1 MKQDVEGEH
10 DEVEWRECVQKNVCL
25 VRSCY
30 CTPGIEI
37 EKVLVWGGARQ
48 AYGHRNDL
56 TGCAKRGGGGAVVLG
71 FRNFWASVKTRV
83 QVEKLERQK
92 AKAEGREDES
102 NPAKESQLQLKFYC
116 CNYNEVWN
124 NLNIGKS
131 IF

>member
-1 MKQDVEGEH
+1 MVEG
-10 DEVEWRECVQKNVCL
+10 VCSEKCMPGSFL
-25 VRSCY
+25 LLHS
-30 CTPGIEI
+30 TPGIEI

-56 TGCAKRGGGGAVVLG
+56 TGCAKRGGGGA
-71 FRNFWASVKTRV
+71 RWFWDFGNLVTFGQVSRV

>member
-10 DEVEWRECVQKNVCL
+10 DEVERKTGLAKWWRECVQKNVCL

-56 TGCAKRGGGGAVVLG
+56 TGCAKSKRGGGGAVVLG

-102 NPAKESQLQLKFYC
+102 NPARNRNF
-116 CNYNEVWN
+116 N
-124 NLNIGKS
+124 
-131 IF
+131 